1 MARYHRPLAVDTET
15 SGLRPWQ
22 GDVVKMAS
30 FADDRGAWAEPPD
43 QAKLT
48 LATAVDEGR
57 LIVMHNSPFDRA
69 VFSAN
74 WGIEI
79 PDDQYFDTYGADWL
93 LDENADHRLK
103 EGVGKRLF
111 GVDAKAEKDALRALM
126 RGRSID
132 EVYRELRDVENEKP
146 RAERERATETRIRA
160 REIADSTKRTWE
172 TLTYEELEPYAEQ
185 DAALTYGI
193 FWHQQDALAE
203 DGYVQEDLQRQFD
216 RASLSYRI
224 SKRGIRVDEAQ
235 AERGLVAAEERIS
248 EILDTYGAVVSS
260 PKKLGNLL
268 FDEWELPVTKRTKTG
283 GRSTD
288 KDALESLSWDPR
300 VQEILEYRALQKQVS
315 AYYLP
320 LLDRVSKDGRV
331 HPSVNPWRTVTGRWS
346 MSGPNLTTIP
356 RETTAAEIRKVFIPA
371 PGMQLTE
378 FDLSQVEPRVSADI
392 SGEPNLLSVYDSGGD
407 IYQALADSIGVS
419 RQTGKTVILSALYGV
434 GAKKLATTLARGT
447 GKEPDVNQAKR
458 ILRDFW
464 RHYHDL
470 DRSYR
475 KMATLAER
483 RGWIALPQPG
493 RRRMFR
499 SPHNPYPRFYSAW
512 NALVQGSAADLLAN
526 ILLELDPA
534 VSGLGQI
541 VLMVH
546 DSVVIEH
553 EPGAEGQ
560 IHKMIDTIT
569 RDVSPFAI
577 ELPWEA
583 KVWQ

>member
-1 MARYHRPLAVDTET
+1 VKRHRPLAVDTET
-15 SGLRPWQ
+15 TGLRPWQ
-22 GDVVKMAS
+22 GDKVKMAS
-30 FADDRGAWAEPPD
+30 FADDSGAWAEAPD

-48 LATAVDEGR
+48 LSKAVDEGR
-57 LIVMHNSPFDRA
+57 LIIMHNSPFDRA

-79 PDDQYFDTYGADWL
+79 PDDQFFDTYGADWL
-93 LDENADHRLK
+93 LDENQDHRLK

-126 RGRSID
+126 RGRSIE

-146 RAERERATETRIRA
+146 RAERERATDTRLRA
-160 REIADSTKRTWE
+160 REIADGTKRTWE

-193 FWHQQDALAE
+193 YWHQQDALAE
-203 DGYVQEDLQRQFD
+203 DGFVVQDLPRQHA

-224 SKRGIRVDEAQ
+224 SKRGIAVDQDQ
-235 AERGLVAAEERIS
+235 AERGLVAAEERVA
-248 EILDTYGAVVSS
+248 EILDTYGDVVSS
-260 PKKLGNLL
+260 PKKLGALL
-268 FDEWELPVTKRTKTG
+268 FDEWKLPVTKRTKTG

-320 LLDRVSKDGRV
+320 LLDRISKDGRV

-356 RETTAAEIRKVFIPA
+356 RETTAAEIRKVFVPA

-392 SGEPNLLSVYDSGGD
+392 SGEVNLLSVYEAKGD
-407 IYQALADSIGVS
+407 IYQALADSIGVD

-447 GKEPDVNQAKR
+447 GKEPDVARAKG

-470 DRSYR
+470 DRAYR
-475 KMATLAER
+475 KMSTLAER

-493 RRRMFR
+493 RRRLFT
-499 SPHNPYPRFYSAW
+499 SPANPYPRYYSAW

-534 VSGLGQI
+534 VQIVGQI

-546 DSVVIEH
+546 DSVVVEH
-553 EPGAEGQ
+553 EPGAEGY
-560 IHKMIDTIT
+560 IHDLIDEIT
-569 RDVSPFAI
+569 RDVSPFGI
-577 ELPWEA
+577 ELPWESKRWA
-583 KVWQ
+583 